1 MNDLQIFNYN
11 GKEIRTVEKNGDLWW
26 VLKDVCEV
34 LELSNPTMI
43 AGRLDE
49 DEKDIFK
56 TKSDLALDIPNR
68 GVSII
73 NESGPYNVILRSDK
87 PEAKKFKRWVTH
99 KVLPPIR
106 RHGAYMTD
114 KALEEALTSPDFL
127 IKLATQLKDERDKR
141 IAVEAKSQ
149 AQEQIIKELK
159 PKADY
164 TDRIL
169 KNSGLVTITQIAKDY
184 GMSGQGM
191 NALLNRLCV
200 QYKTASGQWLL
211 YSKYQAKG
219 YTHSKTIDIIRTDG
233 TTDIKMETKW
243 TQKGRLFLYEK
254 LKKHGYLPMIEKE
267 G

>member
-1 MNDLQIFNYN
+1 MKELQVFNYN
-11 GKEIRTVEKNGDLWW
+11 DREIRTVEKNGDIWW

-49 DEKDIFK
+49 DERAKF
-56 TKSDLALDIPNR
+56 DLGRQGETN
-68 GVSII
+68 II
-73 NESGPYNVILRSDK
+73 NESGLYNVILRSDK

-99 KVLPPIR
+99 EVLPSIR
-106 RHGAYMTD
+106 RTGGYTLP
-114 KALEEALTSPDFL
+114 KTLPEALRMAAE
-127 IKLATQLKDERDKR
+127 LAEKAESLETENEKQR
-141 IAVEAKSQ
+141 
-149 AQEQIIKELK
+149 QIIGELK

-169 KNSGLVTITQIAKDY
+169 QNKGLVTITQIAKDY

-191 NALLNRLCV
+191 NALLNRLCI
-200 QYKTASGQWLL
+200 QYKSSGGQWLL

-219 YTHSKTIDIIRTDG
+219 YTHSNTIDFTRADG
-233 TTDIKMETKW
+233 SRDVRMETKW

-254 LKKHGYLPMIEKE
+254 LKKHGHLPVIERE

>member
-1 MNDLQIFNYN
+1 MKELQVFNNNDR
-11 GKEIRTVEKNGDLWW
+11 EIRTVEKNGDIWW

-49 DEKDIFK
+49 DERAKF
-56 TKSDLALDIPNR
+56 DLGRQGETN
-68 GVSII
+68 II
-73 NESGPYNVILRSDK
+73 NESGLYNVILRSDK

-99 KVLPPIR
+99 EVLPSIR
-106 RHGAYMTD
+106 RTGGYTLP
-114 KALEEALTSPDFL
+114 KTLPEALRMAAE
-127 IKLATQLKDERDKR
+127 LAEKAESLETENEKQR
-141 IAVEAKSQ
+141 
-149 AQEQIIKELK
+149 QIIGELK

-169 KNSGLVTITQIAKDY
+169 QNKGLVTITQIAKDY

-191 NALLNRLCV
+191 NALLNRLCI
-200 QYKTASGQWLL
+200 QYKSSGGQWLL

-219 YTHSKTIDIIRTDG
+219 YTHSNTIDFTRADG
-233 TTDIKMETKW
+233 SRDVRMETKW

-254 LKKHGYLPMIEKE
+254 LKKHGHLPVIERE